1 MQWTRAETSAWR
13 LPQACTCW
21 AGQLRTATSW
31 SPIPSIPLTRIAGW
45 LTTISGRRRRVPEPY
60 STGSEACSQ
69 DRFQW
74 AASTLPW
81 ARSSSSV
88 EEATVI
94 GNPPAPVWNWSIRWV
109 SWRAYSSP
117 PGSRP
122 TNHVSASGSPPPL
135 AGARKLWRIHADDA
149 EAGSSSRRCHAS

>member
-1 MQWTRAETSAWR
+1 M
-13 LPQACTCW
+13 
-21 AGQLRTATSW
+21 
-31 SPIPSIPLTRIAGW
+31 PSIPLTLIAGW

-60 STGSEACSQ
+60 STGSDAVCQ

-74 AASTLPW
+74 AASTLPL
-81 ARSSSSV
+81 ALLSSSV

-94 GNPPAPVWNWSIRWV
+94 GKPPAPVWNWSMRCV

-122 TNHVSASGSPPPL
+122 TNQVSASGSSVSPL
-135 AGARKLWRIHADDA
+135 GARKLWRIQAADA
-149 EAGSSSRRCHAS
+149 EAGSSSRRCQAS